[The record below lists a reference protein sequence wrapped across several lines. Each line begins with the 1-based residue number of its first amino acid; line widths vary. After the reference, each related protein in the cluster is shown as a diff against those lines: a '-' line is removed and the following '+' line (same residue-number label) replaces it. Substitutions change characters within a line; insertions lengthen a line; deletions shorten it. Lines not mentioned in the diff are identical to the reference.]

1 MTDEALM
8 ADHWMLASRQL
19 VNWGSYEGYHVFR
32 PSMDPDM
39 PITLLAGASESGKS
53 TLVDA
58 QNSLLYPAGTA
69 FNKASNS
76 GRSERSDYTY
86 LRGMTAVADDAE
98 GGTAVYLR
106 GSAEDGTP
114 SAVWGAIVDTYVNRM
129 GGEML
134 SCAKFLYLSPGDE
147 RGNVRRQYVSW
158 NHEIDPRK
166 MDGYRSSP
174 FTADQ
179 LRKVYPGCAVYSNAE
194 NFHES
199 VWTRM
204 GLKAAACRLLY
215 KIQSADAPSRLD
227 DIFKQGVLDVP
238 NALTKAREA
247 VEDYDRYAENFR
259 SMEENARQ
267 MDALREIRDEHA
279 EYDKAARQ
287 ARDLQVTNPQD
298 DAGLTTLRSW
308 VFSRLASAV
317 RDQLPQD
324 RRELER
330 QQEQCHKADTT
341 VENVQRELGEV
352 TEMMHGAGGDTLT
365 HLENEHEQALQ
376 ELERMRH
383 TVGRIRQAFARADE
397 PMPQSEASWEQ
408 RRQEAQDFIE
418 DANVQRDELQRQ
430 RDACVVRR
438 KGITDRLDPI
448 KRDFERQ
455 SRKRTRITQD
465 MEDDRAAI
473 AQATG
478 LSERDLPYVAELM
491 DVRKDEER
499 WRTAMNV
506 AYGPIAQI
514 ILVDRRYERGFARKV
529 STIDPSTMFRRTWQ
543 FIDIDDID
551 YESGTQEHGEDGEH
565 DDRLSGKLR
574 FREDSPFLGWLREQ
588 TTSRRLDAL
597 CVEHIDDADTARQ
610 IQPDG
615 QIKAGQ
621 RGSYGTKGINQV
633 IGFADEAYLRGLKQ
647 QIDRL
652 SEQLRQCELDG
663 EDIKRQQSHLDELRT
678 LSSQIADLSWTEV
691 DEAGTEA
698 NVERLERDIDTLRND
713 PKLAQLAERR
723 DQLQH
728 ALRDA
733 LDSQANARFAA
744 ANTQQTVDAAE
755 AWLTERAG
763 QIADTAEQ
771 PTLPDTVTELLSTAY
786 SAATGSVAGE
796 LAHMTVL
803 PGQPGIRRF
812 DERVL
817 GMVGNAITKRISEAS
832 TQANK
837 ARASVERRMSDYL
850 ARWAADDTTV
860 TPTVD
865 DYRYYED
872 ELEDLSKIVAK
883 AATPEE
889 IANSVDKMQRD
900 FNELSMSL
908 ENDQREVREQL
919 DRINSML
926 RDQQFGPRHGSL
938 TLDVTIRP
946 RSAAFNGTLRRT
958 IGRLNSWQAEQPS
971 GGASDSRTAKRAFD
985 SCKPMVELLRSELG
999 KVRDTAGIRQY
1010 GARDLDSRARSS
1022 FYAVV
1027 HHDDGPDERIS
1038 STGGKSGGALQ
1049 ELTSFVY
1056 GAALIYLLGGDIS
1069 GHPTYTTLF
1078 LDEALIKADG
1088 RYTQRALA
1096 VLPRLGFQVI
1106 VSAPESKTG
1115 EILEM
1120 ATRGY
1125 VVLKDERLH
1134 SHLQELDLVGAHA
1147 DGGPFEQRNPSAG
1160 KSSTGTAASSIPA
1173 DAGNADDTVETS
1185 NVTNSGDS
1193 TASSSG
1199 KPQS

>member
-1 MTDEALM
+1 MTDDALM

-32 PSMDPDM
+32 PSMDPVM

-114 SAVWGAIVDTYVNRM
+114 TAVWGAIVDTYVNRM
-129 GGEML
+129 GGETL

-147 RGNVRRQYVSW
+147 RGSVRRQYVSW

-179 LRKVYPGCAVYSNAE
+179 LRKVYPGCAVVSNAE
-194 NFHES
+194 TFHES

-247 VEDYDRYAENFR
+247 VEDYDRYAENFH

-267 MDALREIRDEHA
+267 MDALREIRDEYA
-279 EYDKAARQ
+279 EYHKAAEQ
-287 ARDLQVTNPQD
+287 TRDLHVADPQD
-298 DAGLTTLRSW
+298 DAGLATLSSW
-308 VFSRLASAV
+308 VFSRLAAAV
-317 RDQLPQD
+317 REQLPQD
-324 RRELER
+324 RQQLER
-330 QQEQCHKADTT
+330 QQEQCQKADAT
-341 VENVQRELGEV
+341 VKDVRRELDEV
-352 TEMMHGAGGDTLT
+352 SEMMHGAGGDTLT
-365 HLENEHEQALQ
+365 HLENERAQAMQ

-383 TVGRIRQAFARADE
+383 TVGRIRQAFTRADE
-397 PMPQSEASWEQ
+397 PMPQSETSWEQ

-418 DANVQRDELQRQ
+418 DADAQRAELERQ
-430 RDACVVRR
+430 RDAYVVRR

-514 ILVDRRYERGFARKV
+514 ILVDRRHEQGFARKV

-551 YESGTQEHGEDGEH
+551 DRNGTREHGEDGERN
-565 DDRLSGKLR
+565 DRLSDKLR

-588 TTSRRLDAL
+588 TSSRRLDAL

-621 RGSYGTKGINQV
+621 RGSYGTKGINNV

-652 SEQLRQCELDG
+652 SEQLRQCDLDG

-678 LSSQIADLSWTEV
+678 LSSQIADLPWTEV

-698 NVERLERDIDTLRND
+698 KVERLEHDIDTLRGD

-723 DQLQH
+723 DRLQH
-728 ALRDA
+728 TLQDA
-733 LDSQANARFAA
+733 MASQTKAQFAA
-744 ANTQQTVDAAE
+744 ANAQQAVDAAE

-763 QIADTAEQ
+763 QITDTPEQ
-771 PTLPDTVTELLSTAY
+771 PTLPDAVTELLSTAY

-817 GMVGNAITKRISEAS
+817 AMVGNAITKRISDTAAQS
-832 TQANK
+832 NK
-837 ARASVERRMSDYL
+837 ARTSVERRMSDYL

-860 TPTVD
+860 TPTAA

-872 ELEDLSKIVAK
+872 ELEDLSKIVTK
-883 AATPEE
+883 TATAEE

-900 FNELSMSL
+900 FSELSMSL
-908 ENDQREVREQL
+908 DNDQREVRDQL

-938 TLDVTIRP
+938 TLDVTIKP
-946 RSAAFNGTLRRT
+946 RSASFNGTLRRT

-971 GGASDSRTAKRAFD
+971 DTAPDSRSAKQAFD
-985 SCKPMVELLRSELG
+985 SCKPMVELLRDELA

-1125 VVLKDERLH
+1125 VVLKDEDQH

-1147 DGGPFEQRNPSAG
+1147 DGGPFGEPSNHRAESAG
-1160 KSSTGTAASSIPA
+1160 DS
-1173 DAGNADDTVETS
+1173 AGA
-1185 NVTNSGDS
+1185 
-1193 TASSSG
+1193 
-1199 KPQS
+1199 Q

>member
-1 MTDEALM
+1 MTDDALM
-8 ADHWMLASRQL
+8 ADHWMLSSRQL

-32 PSMDPDM
+32 PSMDPGM

-106 GSAEDGTP
+106 GSADDGTP
-114 SAVWGAIVDTYVNRM
+114 SAVWGAIVDTYVNRT
-129 GGEML
+129 GGETL

-147 RGNVRRQYVSW
+147 RGDVRRQYVSW

-179 LRKVYPGCAVYSNAE
+179 LRTVYPGCAVYSNAE

-204 GLKAAACRLLY
+204 GLTAAACRLLY

-267 MDALREIRDEHA
+267 MDALREIRDEYA
-279 EYDKAARQ
+279 EYHAAQEQ
-287 ARDLQVTNPQD
+287 ARDLRVADPQD
-298 DAGLTTLRSW
+298 EAGLNTLSTW
-308 VFSRLASAV
+308 VFSRLAVSV
-317 RDQLPQD
+317 REQLPQD
-324 RRELER
+324 RTTLEHR
-330 QQEQCHKADTT
+330 QEQYRTADAA
-341 VENVQRELGEV
+341 VDGLQRELDQIS
-352 TEMMHGAGGDTLT
+352 EMMHDRGGDTLARM
-365 HLENEHEQALQ
+365 ESDYAQAQ
-376 ELERMRH
+376 KELDQVRH
-383 TVGRIRQAFARADE
+383 TAIRVRQAFSKVDE
-397 PMPQSEASWEQ
+397 PMPQSETSWGQ
-408 RRQEAQDFIE
+408 RQQEAQDFINNA
-418 DANVQRDELQRQ
+418 DQQRDDLWRQ
-430 RDACVVRR
+430 REAYVTRR
-438 KGITDRLDPI
+438 NTITSQLDPI
-448 KRDFERQ
+448 KQDFERQ

-473 AQATG
+473 ANATG

-491 DVRKDEER
+491 DVRKDDER

-506 AYGPIAQI
+506 AYAPIAQT
-514 ILVDRRYERGFARKV
+514 ILVDRRHEQGFARKV
-529 STIDPSTMFRRTWQ
+529 STIDPSTMSRRTWQ
-543 FIDIDDID
+543 FVDIDGTRGNDQAAAAD
-551 YESGTQEHGEDGEH
+551 ES
-565 DDRLSGKLR
+565 RLSGKLR

-597 CVEHIDDADTARQ
+597 CVQDIDDSDAARQ

-621 RGSYGTKGINQV
+621 RGSYGNKNIRNI
-633 IGFADEAYLRGLKQ
+633 IGFADEAYLQGLQ
-647 QIDRL
+647 RQIDRL
-652 SEQLRQCELDG
+652 TEQLRRCELDG
-663 EDIKRQQSHLDELRT
+663 QDIKRQLDHMDELRT
-678 LSSQIADLSWTEV
+678 LSAQIVDLPWAQI
-691 DEAGTEA
+691 DETGATA
-698 NVERLERDIDTLRND
+698 RVERLERDIDAMRNN
-713 PKLAQLAERR
+713 PELAKLIERR
-723 DQLQH
+723 EQAQH
-728 ALRDA
+728 ALDNAMASR
-733 LDSQANARFAA
+733 ANAKSDVD
-744 ANTQQTVDAAE
+744 NTQQVIDAAE
-755 AWLTERAG
+755 AWLREHAG
-763 QIADTAEQ
+763 HIVEPDAL
-771 PTLPDTVTELLSTAY
+771 PPLPDTVTAVLGPAY
-786 SAATGSVAGE
+786 DAATGTADS
-796 LAHMTVL
+796 LAHTTVTPPK
-803 PGQPGIRRF
+803 PGKRPF
-812 DERVL
+812 AERVL
-817 GMVGNAITKRISEAS
+817 GAVSGALAKRIGEA
-832 TQANK
+832 TT
-837 ARASVERRMSDYL
+837 RAAKTRAVVERRMADYL
-850 ARWAADDTTV
+850 SRWAADDTTV

-872 ELEDLSKIVAK
+872 ELGGLSQIVAK
-883 AATPEE
+883 TATPEE
-889 IANSVDKMQRD
+889 IANCVDKIQRD

-908 ENDQREVREQL
+908 DNDQREVRDQL
-919 DRINSML
+919 DRINTML
-926 RDQQFGPRHGSL
+926 RGQQFGPRHGSL

-958 IGRLNSWQAEQPS
+958 IGQLNSWQAQLPS
-971 GGASDSRTAKRAFD
+971 DDTPDGSAARRAFD
-985 SCKPMVELLRSELG
+985 GCKPMVELLRDELG

-1010 GARDLDSRARSS
+1010 GARNLDSRARSS

-1096 VLPRLGFQVI
+1096 VLPQLGFQVI

-1125 VVLKDERLH
+1125 VVMKDEQLH

-1147 DGGPFEQRNPSAG
+1147 DGVP
-1160 KSSTGTAASSIPA
+1160 
-1173 DAGNADDTVETS
+1173 DAG
-1185 NVTNSGDS
+1185 S
-1193 TASSSG
+1193 TDRDH
-1199 KPQS
+1199 

>member
-1 MTDEALM
+1 MTDDALM

-19 VNWGSYEGYHVFR
+19 INWGSYEGYHVFR
-32 PSMDPDM
+32 PSMDPGM

-86 LRGMTAVADDAE
+86 LRGMTAVADDTD

-106 GSAEDGTP
+106 GSAQDGSPT
-114 SAVWGAIVDTYVNRM
+114 AVWGAIVDTYVNRM
-129 GGEML
+129 GGETL

-179 LRKVYPGCAVYSNAE
+179 LRTVYPGCAVYSNAE
-194 NFHES
+194 NFHGS

-204 GLKAAACRLLY
+204 GLTAAACRLLY

-238 NALTKAREA
+238 HALTKAREA
-247 VEDYDRYAENFR
+247 VEDYDRYDENFR

-267 MDALREIRDEHA
+267 MDALREIRDEYA
-279 EYDKAARQ
+279 EYHAMQEQ
-287 ARDLQVTNPQD
+287 ARDLSVADPQD
-298 DAGLTTLRSW
+298 DAGRNTLNTW
-308 VFSRLASAV
+308 VLSKLAVSV
-317 RDQLPQD
+317 REQLPQD
-324 RRELER
+324 RTTLEH
-330 QQEQCHKADTT
+330 QQEQYRKAETAVDAL
-341 VENVQRELGEV
+341 QRELDHIKDA
-352 TEMMHGAGGDTLT
+352 MRDKGGDTLARM
-365 HLENEHEQALQ
+365 ENDYAQAQ
-376 ELERMRH
+376 KELDQVRH
-383 TVGRIRQAFARADE
+383 TAIRLRQAFSKVDE
-397 PMPQSEASWEQ
+397 PMPQSETSWEQ
-408 RRQEAQDFIE
+408 RQQEAQDFI
-418 DANVQRDELQRQ
+418 DNADRQ
-430 RDACVVRR
+430 RDDLWRQREAYVTRR
-438 KGITDRLDPI
+438 NTITSQLDPI
-448 KRDFERQ
+448 KQDFERQ
-455 SRKRTRITQD
+455 SRKRTRVTQD

-478 LSERDLPYVAELM
+478 LTERDLPYVAELM
-491 DVRKDEER
+491 DVRKNDEQ

-506 AYGPIAQI
+506 AYAPIAQT
-514 ILVDRRYERGFARKV
+514 ILVDCRHEQGFARKV
-529 STIDPSTMFRRTWQ
+529 STIDPSTMSRRTWQ
-543 FIDIDDID
+543 FIDIDTTRDND
-551 YESGTQEHGEDGEH
+551 QTATTDES
-565 DDRLSGKLR
+565 RLSGKLR

-597 CVEHIDDADTARQ
+597 CVQTIDDGNTARQ

-621 RGSYGTKGINQV
+621 RGSYGNKNIRNI
-633 IGFADEAYLRGLKQ
+633 IGFADETYLQGLKR

-652 SEQLRQCELDG
+652 TEQLRQCELDG
-663 EDIKRQQSHLDELRT
+663 QDIKRQQDHMDELRA
-678 LSSQIADLSWTEV
+678 LSTQIVDLPWAQI
-691 DEAGTEA
+691 DEAGVTA
-698 NVERLERDIDTLRND
+698 KVERLERDIDAMRNN
-713 PKLAQLAERR
+713 PELAKLVERR
-723 DQLQH
+723 EQTQH
-728 ALRDA
+728 ALDNA
-733 LDSQANARFAA
+733 MTSQVNAKFEADR
-744 ANTQQTVDAAE
+744 TQQIIDATKTWLREHAE
-755 AWLTERAG
+755 HIVEPAAL
-763 QIADTAEQ
+763 
-771 PTLPDTVTELLSTAY
+771 PPLPDTVTDTLNSTY
-786 SAATGSVAGE
+786 DAATGTAGDN
-796 LAHMTVL
+796 LAHITVM
-803 PGQPGIRRF
+803 PSRSGTRRF

-817 GMVGNAITKRISEAS
+817 GAVSNALAKRIGETSA
-832 TQANK
+832 QAAK
-837 ARASVERRMSDYL
+837 TRTAVERRMADYL
-850 ARWAADDTTV
+850 SRWDADDTTV

-872 ELEDLSKIVAK
+872 ELANLSQIVAH

-889 IANSVDKMQRD
+889 IANSVRKIALD
-900 FNELSMSL
+900 FDELSMNL
-908 ENDQREVREQL
+908 DDDQREVRNQL
-919 DRINSML
+919 DRINEML
-926 RDQQFGPRHGSL
+926 RGQQFGPRHGSL
-938 TLDVTIRP
+938 TLDVTIKQQ
-946 RSAAFNGTLRRT
+946 STTFSGTLRR
-958 IGRLNSWQAEQPS
+958 IIKQLNAWQAEQP
-971 GGASDSRTAKRAFD
+971 TAGSANGSEARRAFN
-985 SCKPMVELLRSELG
+985 SCKPMIDLLRSELS

-1088 RYTQRALA
+1088 RYTQRALN
-1096 VLPRLGFQVI
+1096 VLPQLGFQVI

-1125 VVLKDERLH
+1125 VVMKDETQH

-1147 DGGPFEQRNPSAG
+1147 DGGAFDGPSAG
-1160 KSSTGTAASSIPA
+1160 SARPVGLPA
-1173 DAGNADDTVETS
+1173 EAH
-1185 NVTNSGDS
+1185 
-1193 TASSSG
+1193 
-1199 KPQS
+1199 